1 MKTER
6 QTVGSVEVLTPS
18 GPLVDEDAGSFC
30 AMLLERLASP
40 NPRVVL
46 ALHDVPYVD
55 SKAMEGLLDAC
66 DELTACGMSLK
77 LAGVT
82 PNCREIVGITCLA
95 SEFRFFDDVHDAV
108 RSFA

>member
-6 QTVGSVEVLTPS
+6 QTIGSVEVLTPA

-30 AMLLERLASP
+30 AMLLERLTSP

-46 ALHDVPYVD
+46 AFHEVPYVD

-66 DELTACGMSLK
+66 DELKACGMSLK

-82 PNCREIVGITCLA
+82 PTCREIFEITCLA
-95 SEFRFFDDVHDAV
+95 SEFRFFNDVQDAV
-108 RSFA
+108 RSFV